1 MSVKIAIRAL
11 AIGVLCLILSACDSV
26 EERAEAYFESAQE
39 LISAGDADRA
49 IIELRN
55 VFQLVPNHI
64 GARQTL
70 ARLQIEQGNRSGAYR
85 NYLRLVEQVP
95 DDIEVRTTL
104 AELAFE
110 WRNWEEFVRHGER
123 AVTLAPETPRGQ
135 IIDLA
140 LQYRTIVM
148 DRDWP
153 AAEALAT
160 HAEDLMAQF
169 ADSRLLEHIL
179 FDNYIRRGDTD
190 KALAQLDKMIA
201 RAPEARDY
209 YDQRLVLLSQNGDSA
224 AIEAHLRNV
233 VEIFPDDADAKRVV
247 VQHLLSTGAR
257 DKAETFLR
265 EVSDPADPDPAMF
278 ITLVR
283 FLKDV
288 HGNDA
293 ARAELDAALL
303 VSPEPDRLRM
313 IRAVLDY
320 EDGQRDVAIA
330 DLEEIIGRTEPSDLT
345 NEIKTTLSLMLR
357 ATGNAVGAQRLISEV
372 LEADAD
378 NVAALKIDA
387 AWLIEVDETDLA
399 IAHLR
404 RALDS
409 KPEDE
414 QALNLMADAYM
425 RAGSHDLARDFV
437 AQAVD
442 VSGNAPA
449 SSLRYARILIT
460 DGNER
465 AAEEVLLA
473 ALRREP
479 VHEEILVSLGEI
491 YIRTE
496 DFTRAEIVVQQLRRI
511 GSKPVEAVANRLQA
525 GLLAQREGSEE
536 ALAFL
541 EEMAQDADAGFDE
554 KIELLRAR
562 LATGQPEIALQM
574 AEDMVAEAPE
584 DAARRILLALT
595 RAANGQLAAAS
606 VDMRALV
613 AEDPTRVALWQQ
625 LYRIAQIEKGP
636 EAANAVLQ
644 EGLEAMPDSPILLWI
659 KAVELEMEGRIDEAI
674 AIYEDFYA
682 RDSNSLIVANNLAS
696 LLVTY
701 KEDSASLERAW
712 AIARRL
718 RNTDVPAF
726 QDTYGWLAF
735 RRGDLE
741 TALTYMEDA
750 AEGMPQDPIVQYHL
764 AEVYAA
770 LKRSQDAIAAYQQT
784 VTVAA
789 ESDPRPQIELARQQ
803 LARLQQATPQ
813 EP

>member
-1 MSVKIAIRAL
+1 MSVKIAMRAL
-11 AIGVLCLILSACDSV
+11 AIGMLCLTLSACDSV

-39 LISAGDADRA
+39 LIAAGDADRA

-64 GARQTL
+64 EARQTL
-70 ARLQIEQGNRSGAYR
+70 AHLQLERGNRSGAYR

-95 DDIEVRTTL
+95 DDVEVRTTL

-123 AVTLAPETPRGQ
+123 AVALAPETPRTQ
-135 IIDLA
+135 MIDLA
-140 LQYRTIVM
+140 LQYRTTVI
-148 DRDWP
+148 DKDWP
-153 AAEALAT
+153 AAEALAA
-160 HAEDLMAQF
+160 HAEDLTAQV

-179 FDNYIRRGDTD
+179 FDNYVRRGNTD
-190 KALAQLDKMIA
+190 KALTQLDKMIA
-201 RAPEARDY
+201 HAPESRDY
-209 YDQRLVLLSQNGDSA
+209 YDQRLVLLSQNGDHA
-224 AIEAHLRNV
+224 AIEAHLRNI

-247 VQHLLSTGAR
+247 VQYLLSTGAP
-257 DKAETFLR
+257 DKAEAFLR
-265 EVSDPADPDPAMF
+265 EISDPTDPDPALF

-288 HGNDA
+288 HGNEV
-293 ARAELDAALL
+293 ARAELDAGLL

-313 IRAVLDY
+313 IKAVLDF

-330 DLEEIIGRTEPSDLT
+330 NLEDIIGRTEPSDLT

-372 LEADAD
+372 LEVDAD

-387 AWLIEVDETDLA
+387 AWLIEVDETDMA

-409 KPEDE
+409 EPDDE

-442 VSGNAPA
+442 VSSNAPA
-449 SSLRYARILIT
+449 SSLRYARLLIN

-465 AAEEVLLA
+465 AAEEVLIT

-479 VHEEILVSLGEI
+479 VHEEILVLLGEI

-496 DFTRAEIVVQQLRRI
+496 DFARAEIVVQQLRRI
-511 GSKPVEAVANRLQA
+511 GSEPVEAVANRLQA

-541 EEMAQDADAGFDE
+541 EEMAQGADAGLE
-554 KIELLRAR
+554 ERVELLRAR

-574 AEDMVAEAPE
+574 AKDMVAEAPE

-595 RAANGQLAAAS
+595 RAANGQLTAAS
-606 VDMRALV
+606 VEMRALV
-613 AEDPTRVALWQQ
+613 SEDPTRVALWQQ
-625 LYRIAQIEKGP
+625 LYRIAQIENGS
-636 EAANAVLQ
+636 EAARAVLA
-644 EGLEAMPDSPILLWI
+644 EALEAVPESPTLLWI
-659 KAVELEMEGRIDEAI
+659 HAMELEMDGQIDRAI
-674 AIYEDFYA
+674 AIYEDLYA
-682 RDSNSLIVANNLAS
+682 RDTNSLIFANNLAS

-701 KEDSASLERAW
+701 KEDAESLERAW

-718 RNTDVPAF
+718 RSTNVPAF

-735 RRGDLE
+735 RRGDAE
-741 TALTYMEDA
+741 TALLYLEGA
-750 AEGMPQDPIVQYHL
+750 ASGLPTDPIVQYHL
-764 AEVYAA
+764 AEVYNA
-770 LKRSQDAIAAYQQT
+770 LDRPQDAIAAYQRALD
-784 VTVAA
+784 VTADN
-789 ESDPRPQIELARQQ
+789 DPRPQIERARQQ
-803 LARLQQATPQ
+803 LAQLQ
-813 EP
+813 